1 MIRNV
6 IGLCVLAVLA
16 TACNSDQ
23 TSKQPAAAEEPKT
36 SPSAVASDAGGA
48 VGAAAVT
55 VTPGVAG
62 GTVAQVVKATATVTA
77 LEPTSRKIT
86 LQAPGG
92 PPATFTASDAVRNF
106 DQLKVGDKV
115 NATLNEQ
122 LVVLVGP
129 KREPGTNYGGVVA
142 RAPKGAK
149 PGAIAAEVFEVI
161 ADVSAIDTANRKA
174 TLKFDDGQ
182 TVGVDIRPDVD
193 LTKYKVGDSVTIR
206 VTQQLTLLV
215 ETP

>member
-1 MIRNV
+1 M
-6 IGLCVLAVLA
+6 
-16 TACNSDQ
+16 
-23 TSKQPAAAEEPKT
+23 
-36 SPSAVASDAGGA
+36 
-48 VGAAAVT
+48 GAAAVT

-62 GTVAQVVKATATVTA
+62 GTVAHVVKATATVTA
-77 LEPTSRKIT
+77 VDAKSRKVT

-129 KREPGTNYGGVVA
+129 KREPGTNYGGLVTS
-142 RAPKGAK
+142 APKGAK
-149 PGAIAAEVFEVI
+149 PGVIAAEVFEVV
-161 ADVSAIDTANRKA
+161 ADVSAIDTAKRKA

-182 TVGVDIRPDVD
+182 TIEVDIRPDVD
-193 LTKYKVGDSVTIR
+193 LSKYKVGDSVTIR
-206 VTQQLTLLV
+206 VTQQLKLLV
-215 ETP
+215 ESP